1 MHTMS
6 TIPTKNEIRD
16 LLLSITE
23 MSKSR
28 ADKVADRLKRMQA
41 QSEREANLDFLRVIQ
56 YSDPTGEQA
65 VNNVL
70 RALGIPTR

>member
-1 MHTMS
+1 MQAMS

-16 LLLSITE
+16 LLLSIAE
-23 MSKSR
+23 ISKSR
-28 ADKVADRLKRMQA
+28 ADKIADRLKRMQA
-41 QSEREANLDFLRVIQ
+41 QNDREANLEFLRVIQ

-70 RALGIPTR
+70 RSLGIPTR